1 MHTLTIWCVHIKRIG
16 VTGAEHNFLTFS
28 HFYNNLLKPQELGKI
43 KCGYTSIVTIQYIV
57 HVHLGEWMCFTME
70 Q

>member
-43 KCGYTSIVTIQYIV
+43 KCGYTSIVTI
-57 HVHLGEWMCFTME
+57 
-70 Q
+70 